1 MTPITISRVWTQG
14 AAVEVENLRGT
25 AFTEEN
31 GAHRFVISGQDQDGN
46 PVPLTGGVMAKF
58 LRADNQTLDVDGE
71 ITEDGE
77 ASLTLHRDCYLVPGR
92 FSLVIYL
99 TDSGAGVSAAIYA
112 CVGSVYRA
120 TSGQELDSGT
130 TVPSLQELT
139 DAYQGALG
147 VLNHSVRYDQA
158 QSLTAA
164 QKTRALNNIGAAPAN
179 VADDA
184 VKVTAQTLQD
194 EQNLAGGTGRGAGR
208 AVRRSRAGGK
218 RSFQR
223 LRRVRDGDGARRTL

>member
-58 LRADNQTLDVDGE
+58 LRADNWTVDVDGE

-147 VLNHSVRYDQA
+147 VLNHSVRYDQS
-158 QSLTAA
+158 QTLTDA

-194 EQNLAGGTGRGAGR
+194 EQKAQARTNIGAANVTIDGTMM
-208 AVRRSRAGGK
+208 VI
-218 RSFQR
+218 
-223 LRRVRDGDGARRTL
+223 V